1 VGASKNVAR
10 LAGINVDRL
19 RFCSLVSGSL
29 LAGFAAIVTAGYLN
43 EADPTLASNFLLP
56 AISAALLGT
65 TCIWPGKPN
74 PIGTFVATYFLVTGY
89 TGLEE
94 LGLSSWIQQV
104 FYGTALVVAVGVSS
118 VSARRKGA
126 EGMSITPQ

>member
-1 VGASKNVAR
+1 
-10 LAGINVDRL
+10 
-19 RFCSLVSGSL
+19 
-29 LAGFAAIVTAGYLN
+29 AGFAAVVAAGYLN
-43 EADPTLASNFLLP
+43 EADPTLASDFLLP
-56 AISAALLGT
+56 ALSAALLGT

-104 FYGTALVVAVGVSS
+104 FYGTALVVAVAVSS
-118 VSARRKGA
+118 VAARKKGSD
-126 EGMSITPQ
+126 MVSLTPR